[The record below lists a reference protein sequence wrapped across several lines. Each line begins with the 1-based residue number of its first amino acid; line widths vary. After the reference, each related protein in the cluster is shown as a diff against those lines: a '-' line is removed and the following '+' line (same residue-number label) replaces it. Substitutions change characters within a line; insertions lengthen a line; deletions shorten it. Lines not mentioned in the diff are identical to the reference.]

1 MIDAI
6 YIIASYTYGP
16 LLGMFAFGLFTRRR
30 TRDRWVPFIAVVSPI
45 LCYALDRFVMQS
57 YGYKFGYELLMLNG
71 MLTFAGM
78 YALSSK
84 ELKTKNMEISNAEF
98 IISNTDVKKCPAGRL
113 PEYAFIGRSN
123 VGKSSLINMLTGRKG
138 LAMTSATPG
147 KTMLINHFL
156 INNSWYIVD
165 LPGYGYARRGMKGQD
180 QIRTIIEDYILE
192 REQMTNLFLLIDSRL
207 EPQKI
212 DLEFMEWL
220 GENGI
225 PFSIIFTKADKL
237 KGGRLKMNI
246 NAYLRELHKQ
256 WEELPPYFVSS
267 SEDRTGRE
275 EILDYIES
283 INKDINSK

>member
-1 MIDAI
+1 
-6 YIIASYTYGP
+6 
-16 LLGMFAFGLFTRRR
+16 
-30 TRDRWVPFIAVVSPI
+30 
-45 LCYALDRFVMQS
+45 
-57 YGYKFGYELLMLNG
+57 
-71 MLTFAGM
+71 
-78 YALSSK
+78 
-84 ELKTKNMEISNAEF
+84 MEITSAEF
-98 IISNTDVKKCPAGRL
+98 VISNTDVRKCPTGVF

-123 VGKSSLINMLTGRKG
+123 VGKSSLINMLTARKG

-156 INNSWYIVD
+156 INQSWYLVD
-165 LPGYGYARRGMKGQD
+165 LPGYGYARRGQKGKD

-192 REQMTNLFLLIDSRL
+192 REQMTNLFVLIDSRL

-246 NAYLRELHKQ
+246 NNYLRELSMNLNAYLLELEKK

-267 SEDRTGRE
+267 SEDRTGRT
-275 EILDYIES
+275 EILDYIENIS
-283 INKDINSK
+283 KELYKNK

>member
-1 MIDAI
+1 
-6 YIIASYTYGP
+6 
-16 LLGMFAFGLFTRRR
+16 
-30 TRDRWVPFIAVVSPI
+30 
-45 LCYALDRFVMQS
+45 
-57 YGYKFGYELLMLNG
+57 
-71 MLTFAGM
+71 
-78 YALSSK
+78 
-84 ELKTKNMEISNAEF
+84 MEITSAEF
-98 IISNTDVKKCPAGRL
+98 VISNTDVKKCPAGIF

-123 VGKSSLINMLTGRKG
+123 VGKSSLINMLTNRKG

-156 INNSWYIVD
+156 INKNWYLVD
-165 LPGYGYARRGMKGQD
+165 LPGYGYARRGQKGKD

-192 REQMTNLFLLIDSRL
+192 REQMTNLFVLIDSRL

-246 NAYLRELHKQ
+246 NAYLRELSKQ
-256 WEELPPYFVSS
+256 WEELPPHFVSS
-267 SEDRTGRE
+267 SEDRTGRID
-275 EILDYIES
+275 ILNYIEN
-283 INKDINSK
+283 INKDLNVK